1 MAGRWTSR
9 TFLALGAP
17 VFLTGLALLV
27 WEHFQSAD
35 IELVAS
41 PVLLVGLLLL
51 FEGYLSWR
59 RKRVA
64 GDNPK

>member
-1 MAGRWTSR
+1 MAGRWSSR

-17 VFLTGLALLV
+17 LFLAGVALLV
-27 WEHFQSAD
+27 WEHYQSGD

-51 FEGYLSWR
+51 FEAYISWR
-59 RKRVA
+59 RERVPE
-64 GDNPK
+64 G

>member
-1 MAGRWTSR
+1 MAGHWRSR

-17 VFLTGLALLV
+17 VFLAGIALLV

-35 IELVAS
+35 IELIAS
-41 PVLLVGLLLL
+41 PVLLGGLLLL

-59 RKRVA
+59 RERVA